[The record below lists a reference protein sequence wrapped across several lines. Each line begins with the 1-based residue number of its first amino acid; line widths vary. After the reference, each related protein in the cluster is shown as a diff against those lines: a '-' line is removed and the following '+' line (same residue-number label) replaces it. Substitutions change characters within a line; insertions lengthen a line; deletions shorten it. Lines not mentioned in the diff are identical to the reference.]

1 MSRNFTPEQTLIDQL
16 LLDDTSA
23 FEEIHHRYF
32 YPLYS
37 YCFDKTGSPEA
48 AKEIVRDIFISLWEK
63 RHTLPVNFSLSLY
76 LYTEVRRSVVK
87 SINTQLARE
96 NEIPATATKVIPGF
110 SIDQL
115 QKARRPVNQPVYAE
129 NMASLRSSL
138 FMQKQ
143 TDNWWNQYLPSIDIK
158 MIRHAFQKAF
168 NLS

>member
-16 LLDDTSA
+16 LVDDTSA

-32 YPLYS
+32 YPLFS

-48 AKEIVRDIFISLWEK
+48 AKQIVRDIFISLWEK

-87 SINTQLARE
+87 SINTQLADE
-96 NEIPATATKVIPGF
+96 NEIAATATKVIPGF

-115 QKARRPVNQPVYAE
+115 QKARRPVSQPVYAE
-129 NMASLRSSL
+129 NIATLRSSL
-138 FMQKQ
+138 FTQKKPE
-143 TDNWWNQYLPSIDIK
+143 NWWNQYLPTIDIK
-158 MIRHAFQKAF
+158 MIRYAFQKAF
-168 NLS
+168 NLF